1 MIDTGRR
8 NSTDVPRNFRLP
20 TVSKNSTKGSLSVCP
35 DPKSLVTIK
44 NNQILT
50 RFQDFEHPFF
60 ICAQVRTI
68 CNESKLCTSQ
78 TCRYKREHI
87 GLRYI

>member
-35 DPKSLVTIK
+35 DPKSLTIK

-50 RFQDFEHPFF
+50 RFQDFEHPFS
-60 ICAQVRTI
+60 ICAQVRH
-68 CNESKLCTSQ
+68 NESKLCTSQ

-87 GLRYI
+87 RLRYI